1 MTNLDKVREALES
14 LRRVAPVQSYEDE
27 AEVALTELD
36 AHEQEVAALVEAATN
51 VAKAIEAHG
60 ISLVDLSAALRPFTG
75 DEK

>member
-1 MTNLDKVREALES
+1 MSNLEKVREALES
-14 LRRVAPVQSYEDE
+14 LWRIAPVQSYEDE
-27 AEVALTELD
+27 AEAARMELD
-36 AHEQEVAALVEAATN
+36 AHEQEVAELVEAATN